1 MANTSTKHIETSTY
15 SGVDR
20 RNGADL
26 WPLPLWIRAVAVV
39 GIPGAIAIFLTWVG
53 ANEVPRIKTQVQS
66 TYDEVL
72 RNREIIREHTE
83 QSAAMYR
90 MLQRIC
96 SNTAKSDD
104 ERQRC
109 FDR

>member
-1 MANTSTKHIETSTY
+1 MANPQKHIETPTY
-15 SGVDR
+15 SGGDR
-20 RNGADL
+20 RNGAADL
-26 WPLPLWIRAVAVV
+26 WSLPLWIRAVAVV

-53 ANEVPRIKTQVQS
+53 ANEVPRIKTQVQA